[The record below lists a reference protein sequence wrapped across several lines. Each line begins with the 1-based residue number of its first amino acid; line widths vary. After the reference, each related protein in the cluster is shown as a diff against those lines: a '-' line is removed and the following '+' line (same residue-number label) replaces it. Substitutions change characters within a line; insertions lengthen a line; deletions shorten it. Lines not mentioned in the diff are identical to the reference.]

1 MRKFTIAIFIILLFI
16 VCSKICLA
24 SLTLT
29 SPTTRQVVQ
38 RNSDNFA
45 QVQISGEISG
55 GVDRIEA
62 RAFVMAYGSGQSV
75 SWTKVAG
82 KTKNGVFSGKLR
94 LSAGGWYRIE
104 IRAIKSSEIVES
116 TAVEK
121 VGVGEVFVTAGQS
134 NSTNYG
140 FPKTTP
146 VEDRVSAWNGKEWQF
161 AADPQP
167 IASDDSSRNGSP
179 WPSLGDQL
187 VQRLDVPIGLISTG
201 WGGSAVSQWNSDGT
215 LYPRMGNALRYLGKN
230 SERAVLW
237 HQGETDMVLGTSTEL
252 YMKLMRSL
260 IDQSR
265 KDASWDVPWV
275 IAGVSFMPSQQ
286 FGTELA
292 PKMKAVREAQRRLAD
307 DESIYKGPTTDNM
320 VGPGWR
326 SDTVHFNEK
335 GLKEHGRR
343 WADVLM
349 KTFFDK
355 VE

>member
-1 MRKFTIAIFIILLFI
+1 MRKFTIALFTI
-16 VCSKICLA
+16 MLFSLCVNLCFA
-24 SLTLT
+24 SMSIT

-38 RNSDNFA
+38 RNSDNYA
-45 QVQISGEISG
+45 QVQITGEING
-55 GVDRIEA
+55 DADRIEA
-62 RAFVMAYGSGQSV
+62 RAFVMADGSGKAV
-75 SWTKVAG
+75 SWNKVAR
-82 KTKNGVFSGKLR
+82 KAKNGAFSGKLK

-104 IRAIKSSEIVES
+104 IRAIKNGDIVDS
-116 TAVEK
+116 AAVDK

-187 VQRLDVPIGLISTG
+187 VQRLNVPIGFISTG
-201 WGGSAVSQWNSDGT
+201 WGGSAASQWNADGKF
-215 LYPRMGNALRYLGKN
+215 YPRMKTALQYLGKHG
-230 SERAVLW
+230 ERAILW
-237 HQGETDMVLGTSTEL
+237 HQGETDMVLGTSTEM

-265 KDASWDVPWV
+265 KDAGWEVPWV
-275 IAGVSFMPSQQ
+275 IAGVSFMPSAT
-286 FGTELA
+286 FGAGLE
-292 PKMKAVREAQRRLAD
+292 PKMKAVRTAQRRLAD
-307 DESIYKGPTTDNM
+307 DESIYEGPTTDDM

-335 GLKEHGRR
+335 GLHEHGKR

-349 KTFFDK
+349 KTFFEK
-355 VE
+355 GE

>member
-1 MRKFTIAIFIILLFI
+1 MRKFAVVLCTILISASCTRF
-16 VCSKICLA
+16 CLA
-24 SLTLT
+24 SVTMT
-29 SPTTRQVVQ
+29 SPGTRQVVQ
-38 RNSDNFA
+38 RNSDNYA
-45 QVQISGEISG
+45 QVQIAGMLD
-55 GVDRIEA
+55 GVADRIEA
-62 RAFVMAYGSGQSV
+62 RAFVMAYGSGQSI

-82 KTKNGVFSGKLR
+82 KTKNGAFSGKLK
-94 LSAGGWYRIE
+94 LDAGGWYRIE
-104 IRAIKSSEIVES
+104 IRAIKSGDIVDS
-116 TAVEK
+116 TAIEK

-146 VEDRVSAWNGKEWQF
+146 IEDRVSAWNGKEWQF

-167 IASDDSSRNGSP
+167 IASDDSSQNGSP
-179 WPSLGDQL
+179 WPSLGDEL
-187 VQRLDVPIGLISTG
+187 VKRLDVPIGFISTG
-201 WGGSAVSQWNSDGT
+201 WGGSAVSQWNADGI
-215 LYPRMGNALRYLGKN
+215 LYPRLGNALRYLGKHG
-230 SERAVLW
+230 ERAILW

-260 IDQSR
+260 IEQSR
-265 KDASWDVPWV
+265 KDAGWDVPWL

-286 FGTELA
+286 FGTGLA
-292 PKMKAVREAQRRLAD
+292 PKMKAIREAQRQLAD
-307 DESIYKGPTTDNM
+307 DESIFQGPTTDNM

-349 KTFFDK
+349 KTFFEK
-355 VE
+355 SE